1 AAEQNKLGPA
11 WAAPPAVT
19 LDEAQLALG
28 CAGWSKTC
36 AGQIAAMTGAG
47 IALVVEVAA
56 KDAGVVVT
64 TQPVKTTGA
73 AAGSEEKLELPSR
86 TDKDLEIAKDFV
98 KGSKAP
104 RGGYLAVDV
113 DIPGAEIV

>member
-1 AAEQNKLGPA
+1 MLAAHALVVALAVSSGTSNKWVALVHTTGDVPASWQKELQAAAEQNKLGPA

-47 IALVVEVAA
+47 IALVVEVTA
-56 KDAGVVVT
+56 KDAGVVIT
-64 TQPVKTTGA
+64 TQPVKTT
-73 AAGSEEKLELPSR
+73 
-86 TDKDLEIAKDFV
+86 
-98 KGSKAP
+98 
-104 RGGYLAVDV
+104 
-113 DIPGAEIV
+113 